1 MTSVRGTLASEI
13 NRRNQQ
19 VGHAVL
25 HPTRNKI
32 CVFERLYRAQSLLNA
47 GLDNEHVR
55 RWSGS
60 LRKQC
65 CDNVTVVVVVAV
77 YAVSERQLAVG
88 CSLSSSSSRPQ

>member
-47 GLDNEHVR
+47 GLDTEHV
-55 RWSGS
+55 
-60 LRKQC
+60 
-65 CDNVTVVVVVAV
+65 TAVVGVLEKAV
-77 YAVSERQLAVG
+77 L
-88 CSLSSSSSRPQ
+88 